1 MENINNMAQ
10 NSLQALS
17 RDNLTDKGR
26 RKLTKDILCGA
37 ATLACLAVGLIYT
50 YVLGNPYPIVPQLLY
65 FVGFLIEG
73 IPVIV
78 TGIKGLFTRNLTNA
92 MEILVGVAIEIGR
105 AHV

>member
-37 ATLACLAVGLIYT
+37 ATLSTSGT
-50 YVLGNPYPIVPQLLY
+50 H
-65 FVGFLIEG
+65 
-73 IPVIV
+73 
-78 TGIKGLFTRNLTNA
+78 TNL
-92 MEILVGVAIEIGR
+92 
-105 AHV
+105 